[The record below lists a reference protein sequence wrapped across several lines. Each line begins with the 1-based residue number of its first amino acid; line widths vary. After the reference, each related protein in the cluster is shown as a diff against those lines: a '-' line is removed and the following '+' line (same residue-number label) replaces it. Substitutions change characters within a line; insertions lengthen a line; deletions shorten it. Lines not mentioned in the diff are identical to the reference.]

1 LTKDF
6 RIYCLG
12 VVLFIF
18 CLFLNK
24 ISTITEIP
32 FSSSLSISLQ
42 ISLLSCSLHHRN
54 TTQVLLL
61 IKQKIQNPGNL
72 PATPETH
79 KTYFCSSSSS
89 NQKIKPIDSAGGEFR
104 RGGEAVRHDGGNPI
118 DGLPAEFTDK
128 AILCFMLLPPA
139 RVCYCRPSKSSRS
152 QRRLLFHLHGTDYE
166 GSEALAVDELLQVDG
181 FERRT
186 RCAGTDR
193 IGGLVEPS
201 EPLHGEFLER
211 RAMVEDGVHG
221 THAEHRRS
229 GCATRRELTRRL
241 DPSELRPPPPA
252 SPPHHRR
259 GPAPRPP
266 QPLGASGCL
275 EGVLDPRHLP
285 PAGPGS
291 VRADSHQ

>member
-1 LTKDF
+1 MW
-6 RIYCLG
+6 
-12 VVLFIF
+12 V
-18 CLFLNK
+18 
-24 ISTITEIP
+24 
-32 FSSSLSISLQ
+32 
-42 ISLLSCSLHHRN
+42 
-54 TTQVLLL
+54 
-61 IKQKIQNPGNL
+61 
-72 PATPETH
+72 AT
-79 KTYFCSSSSS
+79 
-89 NQKIKPIDSAGGEFR
+89 DSAGGEFR

-118 DGLPAEFTDK
+118 DGLPADFTDE

-139 RVCYCRPSKSSRS
+139 R
-152 QRRLLFHLHGTDYE
+152 

-186 RCAGTDR
+186 RCAGTDW
-193 IGGLVEPS
+193 IGRLVEPS

-229 GCATRRELTRRL
+229 GCATHRELTRWL
-241 DPSELRPPPPA
+241 DPPELRPPPLA

-266 QPLGASGCL
+266 LPLGASGCS

-291 VRADSHQ
+291 VQADSHQEAKP